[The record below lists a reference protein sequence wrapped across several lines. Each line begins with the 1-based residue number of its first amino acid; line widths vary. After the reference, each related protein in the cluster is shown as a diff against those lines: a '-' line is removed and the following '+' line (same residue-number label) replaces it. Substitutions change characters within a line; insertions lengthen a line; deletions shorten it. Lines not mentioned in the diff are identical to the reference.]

1 MRLKMKTEILTAVKE
16 GAILFDGAIGTQLQ
30 ARGLA
35 IGSSPESW
43 NRLHPDLVAS
53 VHRTYLQA
61 GAQVLTTNTFGG
73 SPHKLFTDGVEGDPE
88 EINRLAA
95 AIAREAAGDQA
106 WVAGSIGPTGTM
118 LMMGEVG
125 EEEILEGFL
134 CQARG
139 LATGGADLIVI
150 ETMSDLT
157 EALLALKAARTVC
170 DLPVFVSL
178 TFSPGQR
185 GYRTLMGVDVSQ
197 AAAALAKA
205 GAAVMGCNCG
215 TGIDDAIHIVREI
228 AVSWKGPVLAEPNAG
243 LPQLIDGKTSYQ
255 ETPEKM
261 AARLPELIGAGAVFV
276 GGCCG
281 TTPDHIRAFHHQLKG
296 EV

>member
-1 MRLKMKTEILTAVKE
+1 MKTEILTAVKE

-106 WVAGSIGPTGTM
+106 WPSTGS
-118 LMMGEVG
+118 
-125 EEEILEGFL
+125 
-134 CQARG
+134 A
-139 LATGGADLIVI
+139 
-150 ETMSDLT
+150 S
-157 EALLALKAARTVC
+157 AA
-170 DLPVFVSL
+170 S
-178 TFSPGQR
+178 S
-185 GYRTLMGVDVSQ
+185 
-197 AAAALAKA
+197 AA
-205 GAAVMGCNCG
+205 
-215 TGIDDAIHIVREI
+215 
-228 AVSWKGPVLAEPNAG
+228 
-243 LPQLIDGKTSYQ
+243 
-255 ETPEKM
+255 
-261 AARLPELIGAGAVFV
+261 
-276 GGCCG
+276 
-281 TTPDHIRAFHHQLKG
+281 
-296 EV
+296 